1 MTSSPGPVF
10 TKDPTLR
17 IGSGRLISDL
27 WTTERN
33 DPSRDPEE
41 GRIFWENQ
49 SWILHGAH
57 VWKSSLWSSFMNW
70 SCRVK
75 NEVINA
81 LWWRTVYTPTR
92 SSLSLFLLLLIKRR
106 CPDSKF
112 VGPTWGP
119 PGSCRPQMG
128 TMLAPRTLL
137 SGGLICIRK
146 RHMTTPPT
154 THLNHASHANDPRLA
169 CQHHYQNY

>member
-1 MTSSPGPVF
+1 MIQAAI
-10 TKDPTLR
+10 LR
-17 IGSGRLISDL
+17 RGGS
-27 WTTERN
+27 
-33 DPSRDPEE
+33 
-41 GRIFWENQ
+41 FWKNQ

-70 SCRVK
+70 SCSVK

-137 SGGLICIRK
+137 SSGLSVSERDIWLP
-146 RHMTTPPT
+146 HPPPTSTTPRMPT
-154 THLNHASHANDPRLA
+154 TPALHANITIKITKIIFLILLM
-169 CQHHYQNY
+169 